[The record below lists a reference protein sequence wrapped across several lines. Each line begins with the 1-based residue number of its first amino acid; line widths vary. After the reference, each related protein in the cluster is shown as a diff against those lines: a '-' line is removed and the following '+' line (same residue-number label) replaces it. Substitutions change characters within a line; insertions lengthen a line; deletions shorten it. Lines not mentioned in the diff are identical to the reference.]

1 MLLDWMGRLPVIQA
15 RKKKEKCLS
24 IPNDIFLKGKICG
37 RFLYLVSYMR
47 ISYLSL
53 TSGALSKG
61 VKCFIYNKS
70 RMSKGNMSKDYI
82 RFVDDMI
89 IIP

>member
-15 RKKKEKCLS
+15 WEKEEKCLS

-82 RFVDDMI
+82 RFVEDMI

>member
-1 MLLDWMGRLPVIQA
+1 
-15 RKKKEKCLS
+15 
-24 IPNDIFLKGKICG
+24 
-37 RFLYLVSYMR
+37 MR

-53 TSGALSKG
+53 TSRVLSKG

-89 IIP
+89 IIS